1 MQRSRSSPCYGSEST
16 ACCHQGTR
24 LRRDPPPHISCPH
37 RGFSPSCTGPA
48 EAPHVQGTP
57 HCHAWRPLQ
66 RAKVTRFAA
75 QPWHALATPS
85 GDPTALQV
93 RGAEAQRAREAS
105 AISNGCIAASPCSS
119 SLSHGCVQVGHRWS
133 ASARPHCSDGVHLPR
148 RWRQSPSAPVLRQA
162 LPRPQ
167 RHARGTACRRAVPQS
182 HAGV

>member
-48 EAPHVQGTP
+48 EALHVQGTP

-66 RAKVTRFAA
+66 RAKVTKFAA

-93 RGAEAQRAREAS
+93 QRKGSKRNKQRLHCRQPLLKLTFARVCAGWPSVECLGEAS
-105 AISNGCIAASPCSS
+105 
-119 SLSHGCVQVGHRWS
+119 LQ
-133 ASARPHCSDGVHLPR
+133 
-148 RWRQSPSAPVLRQA
+148 RWRPPTAAVEAIALCARSSTSSAA
-162 LPRPQ
+162 TATPR
-167 RHARGTACRRAVPQS
+167 
-182 HAGV
+182 